1 MPNDPK
7 PTVLFVDDEE
17 DFHFIMEALLSDE
30 YRLLSAYHGKQALE
44 LVEHD
49 PPDLIL
55 LDLMM
60 PLMDGY
66 EVFQQLQENPKT
78 ADIPVIFLTAMGESA
93 YEHRGIQLG
102 AVDYISKPFNPEILQ
117 LRIKNHIELK
127 LSRDKLE
134 QMSMTD
140 ALTNLHNRRQLDLRL
155 EEEWHRGMR
164 HQTPLTLLMLDI
176 DYFKQ
181 YNDTYGHSSGDRCLA
196 QIAEVIGK
204 NLERPSDFAA
214 RYGGEEFSILLPE
227 TPTDGGIQI
236 AQRVMDA
243 VRALKIEHKNSAA
256 APYVTVS
263 IGVASIIPDTHT
275 NEHTL
280 LDAADK
286 NLYRAK
292 ESGRNRVESDEYSA
306 PSKHMT

>member
-1 MPNDPK
+1 MHNDPK
-7 PTVLFVDDEE
+7 PTILFVDDEE
-17 DFHFIMEALLSDE
+17 DFHFIMEALLSEE

-66 EVFQQLQENPKT
+66 EVFQKLQENPKT
-78 ADIPVIFLTAMGESA
+78 ADIPVIFLTAMGEST

-134 QMSMTD
+134 RMSMTD
-140 ALTNLHNRRQLDLRL
+140 ALTNLHNRRQLNLRL

-196 QIAEVIGK
+196 QIAEVIEK
-204 NLERPSDFAA
+204 SLERPSDFAA
-214 RYGGEEFSILLPE
+214 RYGGEEFSVLLPE

-236 AQRVMDA
+236 AQRVMEA
-243 VRALKIEHKNSAA
+243 VHALQIEHKNSTA

-263 IGVASIIPDTHT
+263 IGVASITPDAHT
-275 NEHTL
+275 SEQAL

-286 NLYRAK
+286 NLYQAK
-292 ESGRNRVESDEYSA
+292 ESGRNRIEPAEYPT
-306 PSKHMT
+306 PSNT

>member
-17 DFHFIMEALLSDE
+17 DFHFIMEALLSEE
-30 YRLLSAYHGKQALE
+30 YRLLSAHHGKEALE
-44 LVEHD
+44 LIEQD

-55 LDLMM
+55 LDVMM
-60 PLMDGY
+60 PVMDGY
-66 EVFQQLQENPKT
+66 EVFHQLQENPET
-78 ADIPVIFLTAMGESA
+78 ADIPVIFLTAMGESS

-134 QMSMTD
+134 KMSMTD
-140 ALTNLHNRRQLDLRL
+140 ALTHLHNRRQLDLRL

-164 HQTPLTLLMLDI
+164 HKMPLTLLMLDI

-181 YNDTYGHSSGDRCLA
+181 YNDRYGHIQGDQCLTQVA
-196 QIAEVIGK
+196 KMIEK
-204 NLERPSDFAA
+204 SLERPSDFAA

-227 TPTDGGIQI
+227 TPLDGGIQI
-236 AQRVMDA
+236 AQRVMESI
-243 VRALKIEHKNSAA
+243 RALQIEHQSSAV
-256 APYVTVS
+256 APYVTIS
-263 IGVASIIPDTHT
+263 IGIATIIPDAQTT
-275 NEHTL
+275 EREL
-280 LDAADK
+280 IDAADK
-286 NLYRAK
+286 NLYLAK
-292 ESGRNRVESDEYSA
+292 EGGRNRSEPAES
-306 PSKHMT
+306 PT